1 MKEKKNEDENEKRK
15 KNEKKNIKYKTN
27 KNIMIIKYSK
37 NTDKVKK

>member
-37 NTDKVKK
+37 NTEKVKK

>member
-15 KNEKKNIKYKTN
+15 NNEKKNIKYKTN

-37 NTDKVKK
+37 NTEKVKK